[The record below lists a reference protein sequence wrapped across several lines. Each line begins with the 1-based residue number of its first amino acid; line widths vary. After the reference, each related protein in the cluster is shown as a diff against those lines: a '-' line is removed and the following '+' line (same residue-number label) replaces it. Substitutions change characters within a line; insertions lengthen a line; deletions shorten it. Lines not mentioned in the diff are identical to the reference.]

1 MVNHEGYYKT
11 LAEVKSVVSNF
22 ENCRFRKEEFT
33 HARHLTVAAYYLS
46 HFSPAE
52 SLERMREALL
62 RFTRHH
68 GVTGYHETITRFW
81 LLLTEDFLQR
91 SPEECFVNRVNALID
106 SYGRKDVLF
115 EYYTRGL
122 VTSVEA
128 RNKWIEPDLKQIGL
142 EKDRNGEP
150 EKPV

>member
-1 MVNHEGYYKT
+1 MNHKGYYKT
-11 LAEVKSVVSNF
+11 LAEIESVVSKF
-22 ENCRFRKEEFT
+22 ENCSFLKEEFT

-46 HFSPAE
+46 QFSPAE

-81 LLLTEDFLQR
+81 LLLTEDFLRQSR
-91 SPEECFVNRVNALID
+91 GECFVNQVNALID

-115 EYYTRGL
+115 EYYSREL

-128 RNKWIEPDLKQIGL
+128 RNKWIEPDLKPIGL
-142 EKDRNGEP
+142 EKDRSGEP
-150 EKPV
+150 KKQA